1 MIADLSGLELHLKPG
16 FEQAT
21 LFGLV
26 ALCNEAL
33 HDDTALGGDGE
44 ERVYTPQENPL
55 IRRYHRQWSRQRLA
69 MNPA

>member
-1 MIADLSGLELHLKPG
+1 M
-16 FEQAT
+16 
-21 LFGLV
+21 

-33 HDDTALGGDGE
+33 QDGTALGGDGE

-55 IRRYHRQWSRQRLA
+55 IRKYHRQWSRQRLA